1 LVYDLEGRLLDV
13 NQNACES
20 LGYSS
25 DELLTMNLA
34 NIELNLTAQTTQ
46 SILQKLEQETFVTF
60 NGTHQRK
67 DGSTFPVEVRV
78 GRLESAGQ

>member
-1 LVYDLEGRLLDV
+1 MRERKLHLRHLMNQAADALLVYDLEGRLLDV

-34 NIELNLTAQTTQ
+34 DM
-46 SILQKLEQETFVTF
+46 S
-60 NGTHQRK
+60 
-67 DGSTFPVEVRV
+67 
-78 GRLESAGQ
+78 